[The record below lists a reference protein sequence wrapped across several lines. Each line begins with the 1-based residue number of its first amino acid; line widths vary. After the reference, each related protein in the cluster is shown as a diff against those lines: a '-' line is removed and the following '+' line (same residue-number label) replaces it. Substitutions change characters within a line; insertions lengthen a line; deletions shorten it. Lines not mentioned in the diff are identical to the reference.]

1 LSSRLASMIVALGVL
16 ANGAFANQDQPKLEL
31 RGKET
36 TSVPRAASAITI
48 DGVLDDEAWTHAARI
63 DVGYE
68 WNPGDNLEPVVK
80 TECLVTWDSSKLYV
94 AFYAHDPDPRM
105 IRANLQDRD
114 KATSDDTVGF
124 ILDPFNDERRGFQF
138 RINPLGVQMDAVNN
152 DIDRTEDFSW
162 ATIWLSSGRM
172 FDDGYVVEVA
182 IPFNSLRF
190 PSRTGTQTW
199 GFIATRDYPRSDRHR
214 MRSAPTNR
222 DVSCLV
228 CQLDK
233 VEGFAGASPGRN
245 VELDPTLTSK
255 VNEQRED
262 FPDGDF
268 ASDSSTEAGITARWG
283 ITPNVTLNGTINPDF
298 SQVEA
303 DVAQLN
309 VNPRFALFY
318 PEKRP
323 FFLEGADFFATPL
336 NVVFTRTIADPGY
349 GLKLSGKSGRSGFG
363 VFVADDSVNNL
374 IFPSNQESG
383 FASID
388 QKVTTNVLRYRSDI
402 GTSSNVGVIYTDRR
416 GDGYSNQVGGVDG
429 NIRLN
434 PRDTITFQY
443 LGSATDYPDA
453 VAIANGQP
461 AGRFDGSALTAS
473 YVHRDSDWVWGAGW
487 DDYSPDFRTDAG
499 FMPRVDTKIFSAALA
514 RIFNGTPTTWY
525 RRLVFES
532 TYARYENYDGIMTD
546 ESLDLEAS
554 VVLPRQTEIE
564 LAWSPNREYFDGTT
578 YDNPRQQIFVESR
591 PTRDS
596 YGYFF
601 TKWGKTIDF
610 VNSRQA
616 DFYTIEPS
624 LELALLRRLNVSAT
638 FTQQRLDVEAGELYT
653 ARLLQTKLVWNFST
667 RSFVR
672 LIVQHNDVVRN
683 PELYVEP
690 VEAESEQLFTQALFS
705 YKVNPQTVFLF
716 GYSDNYFGGESLDLT
731 QADRTLF
738 LKVGYAWVF

>member
-1 LSSRLASMIVALGVL
+1 LSLRLSALSVVLGLFATAAFAGEDRLAL
-16 ANGAFANQDQPKLEL
+16 AL
-31 RGKET
+31 RGKVT
-36 TSVPRAASAITI
+36 TEVPRATSPIKI
-48 DGVLDDEAWTHAARI
+48 DGVIDDDAWRHAARI
-63 DVGYE
+63 DVGFE
-68 WNPGDNLEPVVK
+68 WYPGDNLAPVVK
-80 TECLVTWDSSKLYV
+80 TDCLVTYDSSTLYV
-94 AFYAHDPDPRM
+94 AFYAHDPDPKA

-138 RINPLGVQMDAVNN
+138 RVNPLGVQMDAVNN

-162 ATIWLSSGRM
+162 DTIWSSAGRIL
-172 FDDGYVVEVA
+172 DDGYVVEVA

-233 VEGFAGASPGRN
+233 LEGFDGASPGRN
-245 VELDPTLTSK
+245 IELDPTVTSTLDQ
-255 VNEQRED
+255 ERED
-262 FPDGDF
+262 FPSGDF
-268 ASDSSTEAGITARWG
+268 SSDPSTEAGITARWG

-309 VNPRFALFY
+309 VNERFALFY

-323 FFLEGADFFATPL
+323 FFLEGADLFTTPL
-336 NVVFTRTIADPGY
+336 NVVFTRTVADPGY
-349 GLKLSGKSGRSGFG
+349 GLKLSGKSGKSAFG

-388 QKVTTNVLRYRSDI
+388 QDVTTSVLRYRRDI
-402 GTSSNVGVIYTDRR
+402 GSSSNVGVIYTDRR
-416 GDGYSNQVGGVDG
+416 GDDYSNRVGGVDG

-443 LGSATDYPDA
+443 LGSATEYPDS

-461 AGRFDGSALTAS
+461 LGRFDGSSLTLS

-499 FMPRVDTKIFSAALA
+499 FMPRVDTKIASAALA
-514 RIFNGTPTTWY
+514 RIFNGTQETWY
-525 RRLVFES
+525 RRLVLE
-532 TYARYENYDGIMTD
+532 TTWARYENYDGIVTD
-546 ESLDLEAS
+546 DGIDVEAS
-554 VVLPRQTEIE
+554 IVLPRQTEIE
-564 LAWSPNREYFDGTT
+564 LAWSPNKEYFDDTT

-596 YGYFF
+596 YAYFF

-616 DFYTIEPS
+616 DFYTVEPS
-624 LELALLRRLNVSAT
+624 VELALLRRLSVSAT
-638 FTQQRLDVEAGELYT
+638 FTQQRLDVEGGELYT
-653 ARLLQTKLVWNFST
+653 AKLLQTKLVWNFST

-672 LIVQHNDVVRN
+672 LILQHDDVRRN
-683 PELYVEP
+683 PELYVDP
-690 VEAESEQLFTQALFS
+690 VEAHSEELFTQALFS
-705 YKVNPQTVFLF
+705 YKINPQTVFLF
-716 GYSDNYFGGESLDLT
+716 GYSDNYFGGDSFDLT